1 MPLCEGR
8 GSKLVMKQ
16 HHQRDE
22 EYKER
27 ASEELIKKQTNSLE
41 SSDRICIL
49 QLK

>member
-22 EYKER
+22 EYEER
-27 ASEELIKKQTNSLE
+27 ASEELIKQTNSLE